1 MKMIA
6 GALCLGRLEQ
16 VPDPA
21 GAHAHDE
28 LDELRGRH
36 EVEGHVGLAGHGPGE
51 QGLAGPGRPGQQHP
65 PGHHGPQP
73 PVAVGVLEEV
83 DDLGHLVLDL
93 VDAGHVGEGGAPAG
107 LGLVAAGPG
116 AAKAAEGARAP
127 APPAARRA
135 SSTNRPTSS
144 RVGPNPSSTRSSS
157 DGPGGGSAATSTFF
171 SVSSSHRLSSAAN
184 SGRRVL
190 NRVTSWV
197 LVVHGNP
204 DRVLEL
210 AVDGV
215 LDPGDSGDVA
225 RLHLGAEQRV
235 GHLGAFG
242 GPHQQRRQHPVQHQQ
257 PQQHHPEPR
266 PEQPRPLWPLA
277 AVPPGALHPPRHPV
291 ATLGRRRGPGVP
303 RSRRWACRPSPPAG
317 CRPSPTS
324 SSRKPRGSPRIPKGY
339 RPHRAR
345 RRCGLRFSIRRRV
358 LWSSA
363 RTTVVTGFCFQVGGA
378 ILAGACRWP
387 TRRDVGCEDTEV
399 WFAGGPARPGGSAA
413 AGTVVGGRVGR
424 AGRRVAAG
432 RGHRPARRH
441 LGRGHRR
448 RPRRHLLR
456 RRPVRRRH
464 LPRQHPPRH
473 RRAVHRR
480 PRRPPWPWAWPP
492 TSPRPAVRR
501 RWLHR
506 AGLRLR
512 PPHRRHRGQL
522 PVRRPRRPRSSTM

>member
-1 MKMIA
+1 MKSAWWTWVWLRRAAWQGGLVDQVGQLGPDHARGGRGDRVQVDIGGQGHAADVHLQDLAAA
-6 GALCLGRLEQ
+6 GLVGRADGEPAVEPPRAQQGRVEDLGPVGGAEHDHVLGAGEAVHLGQDLVEGLLALVVAADAEGPAAGPADGVQLVDEDDRRGVVLGRLEQ
-16 VPDPA
+16 VPDAA

-51 QGLAGPGRPGQQHP
+51 QRLAGPGRPGQQHP
-65 PGHHGPQP
+65 LGHHGPQP

-127 APPAARRA
+127 RA
-135 SSTNRPTSS
+135 
-144 RVGPNPSSTRSSS
+144 
-157 DGPGGGSAATSTFF
+157 PGGPPGQQDEQADQQQGGAEPEQ
-171 SVSSSHRLSSAAN
+171 HPLQQRR
-184 SGRRVL
+184 SGRRFGADLDVL
-190 NRVTSWV
+190 LGQQLPQVV
-197 LVVHGNP
+197 VGGELGPAGAEPGHLLLLVVHGNA

-215 LDPGDSGDVA
+215 LDPGDAGDVA

-242 GPHQQRRQHPVQHQQ
+242 GPDQQRRQHPVQHQQ

-266 PEQPRPLWPLA
+266 PEQARPLRPLA
-277 AVPPGALHPPRHPV
+277 AVPPSAFHPPRHPA
-291 ATLGRRRGPGVP
+291 ATLGRRRSVRAFRPPGVGP
-303 RSRRWACRPSPPAG
+303 AVPPVPLG
-317 CRPSPTS
+317 VDHHRTS

-387 TRRDVGCEDTEV
+387 TRRDVGC
-399 WFAGGPARPGGSAA
+399 
-413 AGTVVGGRVGR
+413 VG
-424 AGRRVAAG
+424 
-432 RGHRPARRH
+432 H
-441 LGRGHRR
+441 
-448 RPRRHLLR
+448 
-456 RRPVRRRH
+456 
-464 LPRQHPPRH
+464 
-473 RRAVHRR
+473 
-480 PRRPPWPWAWPP
+480 
-492 TSPRPAVRR
+492 
-501 RWLHR
+501 
-506 AGLRLR
+506 
-512 PPHRRHRGQL
+512 
-522 PVRRPRRPRSSTM
+522 